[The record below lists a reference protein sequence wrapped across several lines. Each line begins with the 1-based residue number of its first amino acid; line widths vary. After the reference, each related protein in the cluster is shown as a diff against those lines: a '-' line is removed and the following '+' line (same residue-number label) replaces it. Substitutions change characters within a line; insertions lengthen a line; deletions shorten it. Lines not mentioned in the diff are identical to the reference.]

1 MEPPKLRGQAAN
13 RPIAFRN
20 GAPPSSTDPCVRAAT
35 KPEPDKTVPAPA
47 ARGRGV
53 HAGSGVGFWS
63 GAGDCLVRRSDRKRV
78 WRGEPG
84 NPRRGRSRSGF
95 GQGLAPLFPGRSAS
109 RPPPGIFLLVR
120 GRLAGRLHD
129 AWSNPVPECQS
140 LSSFSNAKARFGN
153 KDNGRHHRGPRPGK
167 GTCVDGLPLNR
178 RSPAPSL
185 FVKGC
190 GSGEAM
196 LMPDRATSPARG

>member
-109 RPPPGIFLLVR
+109 RPPPGIFLLAVVGSPAACMMPGSIRSPSVHLISVLERDSAVR
-120 GRLAGRLHD
+120 QRG
-129 AWSNPVPECQS
+129 
-140 LSSFSNAKARFGN
+140 
-153 KDNGRHHRGPRPGK
+153 NGRHHRRPRPGRDDR
-167 GTCVDGLPLNR
+167 GRAASQEAG
-178 RSPAPSL
+178 PAPSL

-196 LMPDRATSPARG
+196 LMPDRTTSPARG